1 MVKHLDRIEKLG
13 FNPRLNWN
21 KSFEID
27 YDIDDNLNSNL
38 NQFNY
43 LKVLFCNYHLSSEV
57 TYEEIIESSC
67 DFFYSWYNK
76 NIELIKD
83 FEIQSSSK
91 SLDRLHDS
99 SLGDITKQVYR
110 DFNLDNLLD

>member
-67 DFFYSWYNK
+67 DFF
-76 NIELIKD
+76 NICYVFTTFI
-83 FEIQSSSK
+83 
-91 SLDRLHDS
+91 
-99 SLGDITKQVYR
+99 
-110 DFNLDNLLD
+110 

>member
-38 NQFNY
+38 NQFFNAAVIKELWDGY
-43 LKVLFCNYHLSSEV
+43 NNNKGSFEYFGPLWLLFVLSIWL
-57 TYEEIIESSC
+57 EENSTVS
-67 DFFYSWYNK
+67 
-76 NIELIKD
+76 
-83 FEIQSSSK
+83 FE
-91 SLDRLHDS
+91 
-99 SLGDITKQVYR
+99 Y
-110 DFNLDNLLD
+110 